1 MVVYCYVEGCTST
14 LYKKSLRRIKNQCH
28 FIGKFPSD
36 PNLRAQWIKALVEGN
51 HQLNADTLPQNPKI
65 CNLHFRMQDVEKTGF
80 MHLRLKPKS
89 VPSIFPNA
97 RRESN
102 AICQLVEDPNL
113 KASQCNNALLT
124 EAVEIVQSV
133 LPIPG
138 KLVNYEEF
146 DQHGVTDDQQE
157 TEITIE
163 QMFATP
169 QKRLRYTED
178 EPISTTPKKTVRY
191 PGDVL
196 SDKIPDMSPHTMTN
210 KEG

>member
-1 MVVYCYVEGCTST
+1 MVVYCYVEVCTST
-14 LYKKSLRRIKNQCH
+14 LYKKKSQENQEPVSFH
-28 FIGKFPSD
+28 KFPSD

-65 CNLHFRMQDVEKTGF
+65 CNLHFRMQEVEKTGF

-97 RRESN
+97 RREST

-124 EAVEIVQSV
+124 EPVEIVQSV

-138 KLVNYEEF
+138 KLVNYKEF